1 MLAHPMTGK
10 AHQTH
15 KRGGLALE
23 YIDEARAAADID
35 APPLFI
41 ENTSSVSPQVSA

>member
-23 YIDEARAAADID
+23 YIDEARAAA
-35 APPLFI
+35 
-41 ENTSSVSPQVSA
+41 